1 MSSISGTTKR
11 FTTRSGVQI
20 EADLWGEPSNN
31 AAVFLHGGGQT
42 RHSWGST
49 ATTIANQGWFT
60 VSLDLRGHGGS
71 DWAERGEYDLSDFA
85 EDVLSVIQELG
96 ICPVVIGASL
106 GGLTGMYLGGQLN
119 PNSIRSL
126 VLVDVVPRM
135 NPKGANRVKAFMQE
149 HIQTGFAS
157 LEEAAEVIAAY
168 NPQRQAPSDLKG
180 LKKNLDQR
188 DGRWFWHWD
197 PAFIEMAG
205 TEKRLEMQN
214 PDLLN
219 AICKAVKVPILL
231 IRGRLSDLVTEVEA
245 EEFLGEFP
253 EASFVDVSG
262 AGHMVAGDQND
273 VFTDAVVAF
282 LEISS

>member
-1 MSSISGTTKR
+1 L
-11 FTTRSGVQI
+11 V
-20 EADLWGEPSNN
+20 
-31 AAVFLHGGGQT
+31 HGL
-42 RHSWGST
+42 
-49 ATTIANQGWFT
+49 N
-60 VSLDLRGHGGS
+60 
-71 DWAERGEYDLSDFA
+71 DFA
-85 EDVLSVIQELG
+85 EDVENVLQELE

-106 GGLTGMYLGGQLN
+106 GGLTGMYLSGQLN

-135 NPKGANRVKAFMQE
+135 NRQGADRVKAFMQE
-149 HIQTGFAS
+149 HIQTGFAT
-157 LEEAAEVIAAY
+157 LEEAAEAIATY
-168 NPQRQAPSDLKG
+168 NPQRRKSSDLKG
-180 LKKNLDQR
+180 LKKNLHQR
-188 DGRWFWHWD
+188 NGRWFWHWD

-205 TEKRLEMQN
+205 TETRLEMQN

-219 AICKAVKVPILL
+219 TVCKAVKVPILL

-245 EEFLGEFP
+245 EVFINEFP

-282 LEISS
+282 LQTTS

>member
-1 MSSISGTTKR
+1 MSLPSRTTER
-11 FTTRSGVQI
+11 FTTRSGIQI

-71 DWAERGEYDLSDFA
+71 DWAKKGEYGLNDFA
-85 EDVLSVIQELG
+85 EDVLSVLQELE

-106 GGLTGMYLGGQLN
+106 GGLAGMYLSGQLKS
-119 PNSIRSL
+119 NSIRSL

-135 NPKGANRVKAFMQE
+135 NPQGADRVKAFMQE
-149 HIQTGFAS
+149 HIQTGFAT
-157 LEEAAEVIAAY
+157 LEEAAEAIATY
-168 NPQRQAPSDLKG
+168 NPQRRKPSDLTG
-180 LKKNLDQR
+180 LKKNLHQR
-188 DGRWFWHWD
+188 NGRWFWHWD

-214 PDLLN
+214 PDLLTSV
-219 AICKAVKVPILL
+219 CKAVKVPILL

-245 EEFLGEFP
+245 EEFINEFP

-273 VFTDAVVAF
+273 VFTDAVAAF
-282 LEISS
+282 LQTTS